1 MMNATDTSKKKTDQE
16 ADLDEALEESF
27 PASDPPSMTQPKSTA
42 GAPNDKKSASTGTE
56 AELARQMA
64 EKSHGTKK

>member
-1 MMNATDTSKKKTDQE
+1 
-16 ADLDEALEESF
+16 
-27 PASDPPSMTQPKSTA
+27 MTQPNSTA